1 MRHRNAHRLGGFAVP
16 ALLPSCLAGCS
27 GIQSALEPAGEEA
40 ASVFNLFWFM
50 FSGGAIIWLGVVALV
65 MYASRARQNPHSER
79 ASGLL
84 ILWGGAIFPSAVLA
98 LLLGFTFWL
107 MPGIR
112 PWTALADAPQLRIEV
127 VGEQFWWRVTYFP
140 GDGSD
145 AVVSANEIRLPVG
158 QRVEFTLK
166 SNDVIH
172 SFWIPSLGG
181 KMDMIPGR
189 TNRLSLLATKPGIF
203 RGPCAEYCGTSH
215 ALMAFSVVAME
226 PMAFGKWLSRCAKSS
241 ENVAAAGSDAFLA
254 NGCGACH
261 TIKGTEATGVIGPD
275 LSHVGS
281 RRTLGAGILPNNEAT
296 IARFITEPDRI
307 KPGVQMPA
315 FGMLPHQDIETIAAY
330 LKGLK

>member
-1 MRHRNAHRLGGFAVP
+1 MRQLNAHRPGGFAVP
-16 ALLPSCLAGCS
+16 ALLSCCLAGCS
-27 GIQSALEPAGEEA
+27 GIQSALDPAGEEA
-40 ASVFNLFWFM
+40 ATVSNLFWVM
-50 FSGGAIIWLGVVALV
+50 VAGGAIIWLGVVALV
-65 MYASRARQNPHSER
+65 IYAGRLRRHPHSEQ

-112 PWTALADAPQLRIEV
+112 PWAALANTSQLRIEV

-140 GDGSD
+140 GDGGE
-145 AVVSANEIRLPVG
+145 AVTSANEIRLPVG
-158 QRVEFTLK
+158 QRVEFMLK

-172 SFWIPSLGG
+172 SFWIPPLGG

-189 TNRLSLLATKPGIF
+189 TNRLSLLATRRGIF

-226 PMAFGKWLSRCAKSS
+226 PEAFSEWLSMRVRPSQ
-241 ENVAAAGSDAFLA
+241 NVAAPGIEAFLA

-261 TIKGTEATGVIGPD
+261 TIKGTEASGVIGPD

-281 RRTLGAGILPNNEAT
+281 RHTLGAGILPNNEAT
-296 IARFITEPDRI
+296 IARFIAEPDKI
-307 KPGVQMPA
+307 KPGIQMPA
-315 FGMLPHQDIETIAAY
+315 FGMLPQQDIGAIAAY
-330 LKGLK
+330 LEGLK

>member
-1 MRHRNAHRLGGFAVP
+1 M
-16 ALLPSCLAGCS
+16 
-27 GIQSALEPAGEEA
+27 QSALAPAGEEA
-40 ASVFNLFWFM
+40 ASVSTLFWVM
-50 FSGGAIIWLGVVALV
+50 TAGGAIIWLGVVAV
-65 MYASRARQNPHSER
+65 VIYASRARQNPHSER
-79 ASGLL
+79 ASSLL

-112 PWTALADAPQLRIEV
+112 PWAAFDDASKLRIEV
-127 VGEQFWWRVTYFP
+127 VGEQFWWRMTYFP
-140 GDGSD
+140 GHGRD
-145 AVVSANEIRLPVG
+145 AVISANEIRLPVG

-166 SNDVIH
+166 SKDVIH

-226 PMAFGKWLSRCAKSS
+226 PAAFNEWLSLRATPS
-241 ENVAAAGSDAFLA
+241 ENVTAAGLDAFLA

-261 TIKGTEATGVIGPD
+261 TVKGTEATGVIGPD
-275 LSHVGS
+275 LSHIGS
-281 RRTLGAGILPNNEAT
+281 RRSLGAGILPTNKAT
-296 IARFITEPDRI
+296 IARFIAEPDKI
-307 KPGVQMPA
+307 KPGIQMPA
-315 FGMLPHQDIETIAAY
+315 FGMLPQHDIDAIAVY
-330 LKGLK
+330 LAGLK